1 MDIVSVSLIETG
13 LGSITR
19 REAGILRLMAA
30 GKTQKEIAF
39 SLHISVATVQKH
51 TKNIYRKLGVHNKIE
66 ALQKTKWLIA
76 TLFSNQN

>member
-1 MDIVSVSLIETG
+1 MDSVDVSLIETG
-13 LGSITR
+13 LKNITR
-19 REAGILRLMAA
+19 REAQILHAMAE
-30 GKTQKEIAF
+30 GKPAKEIAS

-76 TLFSNQN
+76 TLFGNQN